1 MAFVLPWPR
10 TLPASPPSPCPHPF
24 FIPFRSEKSE
34 EVRRQHDDGGLRSGG
49 RERALH
55 RVSRPPL
62 AEHDNDKGHG
72 HSGRVRE
79 VDGRGRSRVGRKQ
92 CAAGELRTARDSEE
106 ARRSRVEETAR
117 KAFEPL
123 SKQLR
128 AGSISLDDLDDA
140 LRSCGLEVKGDGR
153 RKRLQEI
160 GAEILAAA
168 NVMQARG
175 NAPCH
180 GGELSTASP
189 RSRIDTL
196 LSPVPSAR

>member
-1 MAFVLPWPR
+1 M
-10 TLPASPPSPCPHPF
+10 
-24 FIPFRSEKSE
+24 
-34 EVRRQHDDGGLRSGG
+34 
-49 RERALH
+49 
-55 RVSRPPL
+55 
-62 AEHDNDKGHG
+62 
-72 HSGRVRE
+72 
-79 VDGRGRSRVGRKQ
+79 
-92 CAAGELRTARDSEE
+92 EE
-106 ARRSRVEETAR
+106 AAR

-140 LRSCGLEVKGDGR
+140 LQSCGFNLKGDGR
-153 RKRLQEI
+153 RKRLGEI
-160 GAEILAAA
+160 GAEMLAAA

-196 LSPVPSAR
+196 LSAVPSAR